1 MTYYKMTVKKKL
13 GIKMYKKSL
22 LALICISGL
31 ASCGGSSDN
40 QEPIESGFATC
51 SVPDQNAVF
60 FNFLQNT
67 YLWYDELP
75 ASIDPLAYNSVDDML
90 NAVRVEEDRFSGF
103 QAKQAFD
110 DFFENA
116 TFVGFGFSSDQSS
129 NPNAYIVRYVFDDS
143 AAQQAGLGRGDQLTN
158 INGFSIPEISA
169 QGLSNEDVFGPSEE
183 GFTIDITFTKPDG
196 TVIDTQMSKIA
207 VSTNTVFATQ
217 VFSSNVGQVGYLSFQ
232 NGFIEPSNAE
242 LDTSFTQL
250 ANEEVSELIL
260 DLRYNGGGRVSVAGN
275 LASYVVG
282 LPAVGEL
289 FTTLEYNDKNTD
301 RNSSVRFTDKINA
314 LDLTRVVVLTTAN
327 TCSASELIINGLAPH
342 MEVVTIGSNTCG
354 KPVGQNPDEYC
365 DVVLSAINF
374 RTVNSLGQGDYFDGL
389 SPTCSIE
396 DEIVADWGSTDDP
409 IFAEALSYLNTGN
422 CSPIM
427 ESRKTTSQA
436 SIPKPKRAKMSYQE
450 LMNDHLH

>member
-1 MTYYKMTVKKKL
+1 MF
-13 GIKMYKKSL
+13 KKSL
-22 LALICISGL
+22 LTLACITTL
-31 ASCGGSSDN
+31 AGCGGSSSN

-143 AAQQAGLGRGDQLTN
+143 AAQQAGLRRGDKLTN

-183 GFTIDITFTKPDG
+183 GFTINITYTKPDG
-196 TVIDTQMSKIA
+196 RVVETQMSKIA

-242 LDTSFTQL
+242 LDASFTQL
-250 ANEEVSELIL
+250 ANEDISELIL
-260 DLRYNGGGRVSVAGN
+260 DLRYNGGGRLSVAGN
-275 LASYVVG
+275 LASYIVG
-282 LPAVGEL
+282 SPAVGEL
-289 FTTLEYNDKNTD
+289 FTTLQYNDKNTD

-314 LDLTRVVVLTTAN
+314 LDLTRVVVLTTASS
-327 TCSASELIINGLAPH
+327 CSASELIINGLAPH

-374 RTVNSLGQGDYFDGL
+374 RTVNSLGEGDYFDGL
-389 SPTCSIE
+389 APTCPIE
-396 DEIVADWGSTDDP
+396 DQIVADWGSIEDP
-409 IFAEALSYLNTGN
+409 IFAEALSYVNTSS
-422 CSPIM
+422 CSP
-427 ESRKTTSQA
+427 SVQGRKTSNQVSFTKTKVPQL
-436 SIPKPKRAKMSYQE
+436 RYQE
-450 LMNDHLH
+450 LMNGHLH

>member
-1 MTYYKMTVKKKL
+1 ML
-13 GIKMYKKSL
+13 KKSL
-22 LALICISGL
+22 LALACITAL
-31 ASCGGSSDN
+31 AGCGGSSNN

-67 YLWYDELP
+67 YLWYDQLP
-75 ASIDPLAYNSVDDML
+75 VSIDPLAYNSVDDML
-90 NAVRVEEDRFSGF
+90 NAVRFKDDRFSGF

-116 TFVGFGFSSDQSS
+116 TFVGFGFSSDQAS

-143 AAQQAGLGRGDQLTN
+143 AAQQAGLSRGDKLTN
-158 INGFSIPEISA
+158 INGFSIPEIRA
-169 QGLSNEDVFGPSEE
+169 QELSNEDVFGPSEE
-183 GFTIDITFTKPDG
+183 GFTIDISYTKPDG
-196 TVIDTQMSKIA
+196 TEVDTQMSKIA

-242 LDTSFTQL
+242 LDASFTQL
-250 ANEEVSELIL
+250 ANEELSELIL
-260 DLRYNGGGRVSVAGN
+260 DLRYNGGGRLSVAGN

-282 LPAVGEL
+282 SPAVGEL
-289 FTTLEYNDKNTD
+289 FTTLQYNDKNTN

-314 LDLTRVVVLTTAN
+314 LDLTRVVVLSTAN

-342 MEVVTIGSNTCG
+342 MEVVTIGSSTCG

-374 RTVNSLGQGDYFDGL
+374 RTVNSLGEGDYFDGL
-389 SPTCSIE
+389 APTCPVE
-396 DEIVADWGSTDDP
+396 DAIVADWGSIEDP
-409 IFAEALSYLNTGN
+409 IFAEALSYLNTGA
-422 CSPIM
+422 CSPIVQD
-427 ESRKTTSQA
+427 RKTTSQLNTKQQKT
-436 SIPKPKRAKMSYQE
+436 PPTNYQD
-450 LMNDHLH
+450 LMTGHLH